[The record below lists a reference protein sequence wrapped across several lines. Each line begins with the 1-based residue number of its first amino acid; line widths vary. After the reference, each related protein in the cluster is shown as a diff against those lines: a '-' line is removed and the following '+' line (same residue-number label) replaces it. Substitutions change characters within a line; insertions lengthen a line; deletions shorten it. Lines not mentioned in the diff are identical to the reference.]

1 MGIVGKSCPG
11 CAYCVHSNKNLMKCL
26 EDELYRILNCPYY
39 DKVYGCLDC
48 YIEKC
53 PYYEVETEE
62 IQ

>member
-1 MGIVGKSCPG
+1 MNGEKG
-11 CAYCVHSNKNLMKCL
+11 YFEQERTR

-53 PYYEVETEE
+53 PYYEAETEE

>member
-1 MGIVGKSCPG
+1 MGIKKPFERAGRKENSASRSG
-11 CAYCVHSNKNLMKCL
+11 
-26 EDELYRILNCPYY
+26 DELYRILNCPYY